1 MGCVRRGLLVLVGGA
16 WVAALTAGSFF
27 TTDDHVF
34 FAQAREMTFGL
45 RFLTE
50 PIYDHFSPWHRVADH
65 VVSSLTHQGWW
76 LAMVISLGW
85 YAACVAVFGAI
96 VRRLGGSWIF
106 VAVFALSPVWVE
118 ATQWWAL
125 SAQIYPEL
133 FFALLAIHLTLA
145 GRRGYAVL
153 AYALALCAFIKAL
166 LVLPVLL
173 VLRRDRRFAAGLGLV
188 TVAYLLIISGDRYYR
203 FIGAGP
209 KPTAGLWLKYLVA
222 GWGEG
227 VAPLALNGSVGRVLG
242 FGVVVVVV
250 ANAAVLLLIVRTWSR
265 VWVLALLVVAGGL
278 VLSGGARLGTEG
290 VETVA
295 LDPRYNAEG
304 AIALLLAGAYALRD
318 RTLPPW
324 LLIVPLVLTVVAGL
338 RLQRDWVGPQ
348 HKRYFAAF
356 ADSYTGQR
364 LIDGVVPQVI
374 VAAQIAP
381 YNAFSRVL
389 PNRVP
394 SVSVGAPSA
403 SSYVDFAGRVR
414 DVSLRRVASG
424 SCPTVDVG
432 TQGQDL
438 IVATISGRGPA
449 TVVADSGVPGGP
461 VVGGFHLAPT
471 ITTAMPR
478 LPYRAVVGVGPV
490 KALTITGDCTAVT
503 VDRFP
508 IPGATG

>member
-1 MGCVRRGLLVLVGGA
+1 MLVGGA
-16 WVAALTAGSFF
+16 WIVALCAGSFF

-34 FAQAREMTFGL
+34 FAQAREQPFG
-45 RFLTE
+45 RHFLSE
-50 PIYDHFSPWHRVADH
+50 PIYDHFSPWHRLADH

-85 YAACVAVFGAI
+85 YAGCVVVFGAV
-96 VRRLGGSWIF
+96 VRRLGGHWLF

-125 SAQIYPEL
+125 SAQLYPEL
-133 FFALLAIHLTLA
+133 FFALLALLCALH
-145 GRRGYAVL
+145 GRLVLAVL

-173 VLRRDRRFAAGLGLV
+173 VARRDRRFAAALGVLTVVYLV
-188 TVAYLLIISGDRYYR
+188 IISGDRYYR

-209 KPTAGLWLKYLVA
+209 KPTAELWLKYLVA

-227 VAPLALNGSVGRVLG
+227 VAPLVLNGSVGRVLG
-242 FGVVVVVV
+242 PGVLVVVIANVAILGLVV
-250 ANAAVLLLIVRTWSR
+250 RRPHR
-265 VWVLALLVVAGGL
+265 VWLLAFAVVLGGL
-278 VLSGGARLGTEG
+278 ILSGGARLGTEG

-304 AIALLLAGAYALRD
+304 AIALLLAAAYVLRD
-318 RTLPPW
+318 VRLSPW
-324 LLIVPLVLTVVAGL
+324 LLIVPVIFSVIAGL
-338 RLQRDWVGPQ
+338 RLERDWVAPQ
-348 HKRYFAAF
+348 HKRYFSAF
-356 ADSYTGQR
+356 AESYRGQK

-389 PNRVP
+389 PNREP
-394 SVSVGAPSA
+394 DVSIGAPAA
-403 SSYVDFAGRVR
+403 SSYFDFSGRVR
-414 DVSLRRVASG
+414 HVTLRRVASG
-424 SCPTVDVG
+424 SCPAVDVG
-432 TQGQDL
+432 IEGGDDL
-438 IVATISGRGPA
+438 VVATVAGSGAA

-461 VVGGFHLAPT
+461 LVDGFRLGET
-471 ITTAMPR
+471 LTTSLPR
-478 LPYRAVVGVGPV
+478 LPYRTVVGVGPV
-490 KALTITGDCTAVT
+490 KTLTITGDCTSVT

-508 IPGATG
+508 IP